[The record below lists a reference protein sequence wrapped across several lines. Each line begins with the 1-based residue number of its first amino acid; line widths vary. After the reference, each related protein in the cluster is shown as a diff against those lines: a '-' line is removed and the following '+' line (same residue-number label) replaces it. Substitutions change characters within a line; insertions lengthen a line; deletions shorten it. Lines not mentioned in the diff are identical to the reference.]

1 MKSLTQINQTIEAS
15 NEASKKLNELTD
27 NIILVRNI
35 VVGGLAVYATWTLG
49 RRYLV
54 KPFLNTFRFLSNQTK
69 NLSAALAT
77 KYGAGEDDFVVVTG
91 STYGLGPFYTRYCLE
106 LGYRNFV
113 LIDSSKE
120 KLSQQKANLKRK
132 TKGKLNVYIF
142 AVDLNKTQS

>member
-35 VVGGLAVYATWTLG
+35 VVGSLAVYATWTLG

-69 NLSAALAT
+69 NL
-77 KYGAGEDDFVVVTG
+77 
-91 STYGLGPFYTRYCLE
+91 
-106 LGYRNFV
+106 
-113 LIDSSKE
+113 
-120 KLSQQKANLKRK
+120 
-132 TKGKLNVYIF
+132 
-142 AVDLNKTQS
+142 